1 MKNRIFIVIIL
12 IFSTLIFSNN
22 TIFAQ
27 DNAPTYQSLMLLGD
41 QEFQKEEYIKAKT
54 YYQEAL
60 RLKKND
66 ATANNKLNKTLQKI
80 REQGEKEEKFYEI
93 IDIADNHYDN
103 NDYQKALTE
112 YNKALKIF
120 PKDSYTLDKIKQIND
135 FLKNEKDKLDTFNK
149 LISSADNFKSQK
161 KYAEALSNYE
171 AALVL
176 YPSHSSANEKYKET
190 KKLKEDYDKSISD
203 FEQLK
208 KEGYELSLRKKYGE
222 ALEKYN
228 AALNIFPNDSDIQ
241 DIIKTLSIKKETSD
255 KYNASIAT
263 ADALYLEK
271 SYEKARET
279 YTHALTIIPNDSYS
293 TDMIARIDEI
303 LNSAEYISLKKFHS
317 IIEEAKSLEEKG
329 ENDAALAKYQ
339 SALKENPNDDFT
351 INKINHL
358 TEIINKRDKELEL
371 QAQYNALINKG
382 DNAVKNEDLYTALE
396 YYIKAI
402 ELIPNPTEAKEKR
415 DDTEKKIKEFE
426 AEMLLQKQKWE
437 EYYTDAIK
445 SAQSFMTQQ
454 NYVEAIKEYNIAL
467 RYKKEDP
474 IATQGLEEATK
485 LNEMRLNALA
495 AEYNQLI
502 SNGDIQFE
510 SNNYDKAIEFYT
522 KANAL
527 NTGYSYPSKMINKI
541 GNILQANK
549 LEELVSNKTEILSNT
564 SKRFTFNPID
574 VTTRKNNYLLIKAK
588 NLSEDSFTLY
598 VAYGSKNGR
607 SGSFILRIP
616 NNQET
621 NDYIVRIGSQY
632 KWFSEDNTWIEV
644 TPENGNLEIELMEI
658 TKSN

>member
-1 MKNRIFIVIIL
+1 
-12 IFSTLIFSNN
+12 
-22 TIFAQ
+22 
-27 DNAPTYQSLMLLGD
+27 
-41 QEFQKEEYIKAKT
+41 
-54 YYQEAL
+54 
-60 RLKKND
+60 
-66 ATANNKLNKTLQKI
+66 
-80 REQGEKEEKFYEI
+80 
-93 IDIADNHYDN
+93 
-103 NDYQKALTE
+103 
-112 YNKALKIF
+112 
-120 PKDSYTLDKIKQIND
+120 
-135 FLKNEKDKLDTFNK
+135 
-149 LISSADNFKSQK
+149 
-161 KYAEALSNYE
+161 
-171 AALVL
+171 
-176 YPSHSSANEKYKET
+176 
-190 KKLKEDYDKSISD
+190 
-203 FEQLK
+203 
-208 KEGYELSLRKKYGE
+208 
-222 ALEKYN
+222 
-228 AALNIFPNDSDIQ
+228 
-241 DIIKTLSIKKETSD
+241 
-255 KYNASIAT
+255 
-263 ADALYLEK
+263 
-271 SYEKARET
+271 
-279 YTHALTIIPNDSYS
+279 
-293 TDMIARIDEI
+293 
-303 LNSAEYISLKKFHS
+303 
-317 IIEEAKSLEEKG
+317 
-329 ENDAALAKYQ
+329 
-339 SALKENPNDDFT
+339 
-351 INKINHL
+351 
-358 TEIINKRDKELEL
+358 
-371 QAQYNALINKG
+371 
-382 DNAVKNEDLYTALE
+382 
-396 YYIKAI
+396 
-402 ELIPNPTEAKEKR
+402 
-415 DDTEKKIKEFE
+415 
-426 AEMLLQKQKWE
+426 MLLQKQKWE

-527 NTGYSYPSKMINKI
+527 NTGNSYPSEMINKI

-598 VAYGSKNGR
+598 VAYGSTNGR